1 MRNRKI
7 LIIIVIFLL
16 AAAGLIIIINV
27 RRKQD
32 GGYVRRAVAYKMLAL
47 LEADKNTISNAP
59 DCFDGKGEG
68 AWYEKYY
75 NYMISQEYADTVKNK
90 NGNYTYGEFIDYL
103 EARNLSTDEIKSSAG
118 ININKSGKTLIKK
131 KQFDEIY
138 DYLLALWGSD
148 EGMHTEEM
156 IICMTP
162 SNSEEA
168 GRWQTFT
175 DKGSYFFEGLVLD
188 AYIDSRI
195 RVYVRGDEIA
205 GVDVKLSDDI
215 VYSNAW
221 LESGSGNHVTAYIG
235 GAKRIFDTGKLESDF
250 TQTVGD
256 IHMKG
261 GKVKSVALK
270 NSSISGKVLM
280 ADTEKIE
287 IEGYGMLSLDENF
300 KVYKTYGSIEE
311 KTIKDVLVGYDT
323 ADFVVADGNVCAAL
337 ISRTVKADN
346 IRVLIMST
354 GFTSL
359 FHERVSITGT
369 GNYIVSAGGREEE
382 YEAGEITDIY
392 KDSSLLSEGRVS
404 IRPVSQTGRIRV
416 LTVEKSYG
424 NPEYRGTLEV
434 ALQDE
439 GLLLINDVLI
449 EEYLYAVVPSE
460 MPNRFGVEA
469 LKVQAVCARSYAY
482 RQLLNNS
489 YSRYGAHVDDSVN
502 YQVYNNVQEK
512 EEATEAVRETY
523 GEVAS
528 YDGNPIT
535 TYYYSTSCGHTSDN
549 SVWGGNPD
557 SCPYLVSETVNPDRE
572 ETDLSD
578 EETFAEY
585 IRNDNEKDFDYG
597 FGYYRWSVRM
607 SMADITKSVNE
618 YLYSRYCANPSQIM
632 VSENGRW
639 ISKEIRNVGTVSS
652 VEITKRSSGGAVMS
666 MIIRGS
672 EATIKVDNELNI
684 RYLLCPHDNPITL
697 FKGDT
702 TTFYILP
709 SAYCILEK
717 YDENDGETGY
727 VIRGGGYGHGIGMS
741 QNAVSNMVKSGMKY
755 NEILEFFFK
764 GSDIM
769 NVYGNE

>member
-1 MRNRKI
+1 MNKKKI
-7 LIIIVIFLL
+7 LVILIALALIISGVVIF
-16 AAAGLIIIINV
+16 INIV
-27 RRKQD
+27 RKHD
-32 GGYVRRAVAYKMLAL
+32 GGYMSRPVAYKMLAL
-47 LEADKNTISNAP
+47 IEADKNTISSAP
-59 DCFDGKGEG
+59 DCFDGKASG

-75 NYMISQEYADTVKNK
+75 NYMAAQGYVDSKVRTD
-90 NGNYTYGEFIDYL
+90 GNYTYGELMDYL
-103 EARNLSTDEIKSSAG
+103 EARGLDREELKESAG
-118 ININKSGKTLIKK
+118 INITKSGSSYIRK

-148 EGMHTEEM
+148 EGIHTTEL

-162 SNSEEA
+162 SNSEDA

-175 DKGSYFFEGLVLD
+175 DKGSYYFEGLALD
-188 AYIDSRI
+188 SYIDCRI
-195 RVYVRGDEIA
+195 RAYVRGDEIA
-205 GVDVKLSDDI
+205 GVDVKLSEDI
-215 VYSNAW
+215 TYSNAW
-221 LESGSGNHVTAYIG
+221 LENGEDNHVTAYIG
-235 GAKRIFDTGKLESDF
+235 GAKRVFETAKLASSF
-250 TQTVGD
+250 NQTVGD
-256 IHMKG
+256 IHMNK
-261 GKVKSVALK
+261 GKVVSVSLK
-270 NSSISGKVLM
+270 NSAIKGKVLM
-280 ADTEKIE
+280 ADSGKIE
-287 IEGYGMLSLDENF
+287 IDGYGVLELDKEF

-311 KTIKDVLVGYDT
+311 KTVKDILVGYDT
-323 ADFVVADGNVCAAL
+323 ADFIVADGKVCAAL
-337 ISRTVKADN
+337 ISRTVQADN

-359 FHERVSITGT
+359 FHERVSLTAT
-369 GNYIVSAGGREEE
+369 GNYIVSAGGEEHE
-382 YEAGEITDIY
+382 YEAGEITDLY
-392 KDSSLLSEGRVS
+392 RDSSLLAAGRVS
-404 IRPVSQTGRIRV
+404 IRPVSPSGRIRI

-424 NPEYRGTLEV
+424 NPEYRGTIEV
-434 ALQDE
+434 AVQDE
-439 GLLLINDVLI
+439 GLVIINDVLI

-502 YQVYNNVQEK
+502 FQVYNNVQEK

-578 EETFAEY
+578 EAAFAEY
-585 IRNDNEKDFDYG
+585 IRSDNEKDFDYG
-597 FGYYRWSVRM
+597 FGYYRWNVKL
-607 SMADITKSVNE
+607 SMADITRSVNE
-618 YLYSRYCANPSQIM
+618 YLYSRYCANPAQIK

-639 ISKEIRNVGTVSS
+639 ISKEIRNVGNVTS
-652 VEITKRSSGGAVMS
+652 VEITGRSSGGAVMS

-709 SAYCILEK
+709 SAYFILEK
-717 YDENDGETGY
+717 YDENDGESGY
-727 VIRGGGYGHGIGMS
+727 VVRGGGYGHGIGMS

-755 NEILEFFFK
+755 DEILEFFFK
-764 GSDIM
+764 GSGIM
-769 NVYGNE
+769 NVYESE